1 MGRDPVLDR
10 VESQV
15 SQGDREFLERM
26 REYCRYFSVPM
37 NHLVEVISDLKV
49 VPMIRGK
56 GFEYFVSDYLRRN
69 LQPPDQW
76 EVTNPNVNPQLSSH
90 DTDVT
95 VRRTSGGRA
104 ITIECKLAG
113 KGSLL
118 TRHVRPQMKVKCMRS
133 RTVGDSAAADTM
145 SERYGVERSML
156 LNHKDNYREMDFD
169 FVITSLENAMW
180 GTEETMYTFQGT
192 RALFDML
199 SGLFPNRFRPFTNLE
214 NFRLE
219 AANFLMMAR
228 SSDLIV
234 SPRNR
239 IRCVRRECIQ
249 AGTDVDCGFVPNYP
263 IIDLNAVAHNQG
275 PWRLLPEGLTV
286 FRTFTPPARGG
297 QLGLD
302 SS

>member
-1 MGRDPVLDR
+1 VR
-10 VESQV
+10 E
-15 SQGDREFLERM
+15 GDREFLERV

-37 NHLVEVISDLKV
+37 DHLVDVISDLKV

-56 GFEYFVSDYLRRN
+56 GFEYFVADYLRTH
-69 LQPPDQW
+69 LQPPDEW

-95 VRRTSGGRA
+95 VRRTKGGST

-133 RTVGDSAAADTM
+133 RTVGDSMAADKM
-145 SERYGVERSML
+145 AERYGVDRSLL
-156 LNHKDNYREMDFD
+156 LNHKDNYREIDFD

-180 GTEETMYTFQGT
+180 GTEQTRYTFQGT
-192 RALFDML
+192 RAHFDML

-234 SPRNR
+234 SLSNG
-239 IRCVRRECIQ
+239 IQCVRRECIQ
-249 AGTDVDCGFVPNYP
+249 AGTNEDCEFIPNYP
-263 IIDLNAVAHNQG
+263 IIDLNAVANNQG
-275 PWRLLPEGLTV
+275 PWRLLPEELAV
-286 FRTFTPPARGG
+286 FRNFTPPARAG
-297 QLGLD
+297 QSSLD
-302 SS
+302 NSK